1 MSWVIEQF
9 KIYVTEYIN
18 CLLAL
23 YIWYILSQSMPVHY
37 FSAEAQKGYKETV
50 WDFRDII
57 KKSKSK
63 EIQAK
68 REINRFLPHSIT
80 QNEPTADFYTIY
92 TFSVR
97 AKSKLTIN
105 TLENIK

>member
-23 YIWYILSQSMPVHY
+23 YIRYTLSQSMPVHY

-50 WDFRDII
+50 WDFSDII
-57 KKSKSK
+57 KNQR
-63 EIQAK
+63 I
-68 REINRFLPHSIT
+68 
-80 QNEPTADFYTIY
+80 
-92 TFSVR
+92 
-97 AKSKLTIN
+97 
-105 TLENIK
+105 

>member
-1 MSWVIEQF
+1 
-9 KIYVTEYIN
+9 
-18 CLLAL
+18 
-23 YIWYILSQSMPVHY
+23 MPVHY

-92 TFSVR
+92 TFSVA

>member
-1 MSWVIEQF
+1 M
-9 KIYVTEYIN
+9 TEYIN

-23 YIWYILSQSMPVHY
+23 YIRYILSQSMPVHY

-57 KKSKSK
+57 KNQSLPKSK

-80 QNEPTADFYTIY
+80 QYEPTVDFYTIY
-92 TFSVR
+92 TFSVA
-97 AKSKLTIN
+97 AKSKLSIN
-105 TLENIK
+105 TLKNIR